1 MMGRDLTEIA
11 ALFIGVAV
19 IALIIGN
26 ASKTTQVINSG
37 AGAFNEL
44 LKTVTL
50 QSSLGGLSGFGGYN

>member
-1 MMGRDLTEIA
+1 MGKDLVEIA
-11 ALFIGVAV
+11 TLFIGVAV

-26 ASKTTQVINSG
+26 ASKTSTVIQSG

-50 QSSLGGLSGFGGYN
+50 QNSFGGSLGL

>member
-1 MMGRDLTEIA
+1 MGKDLVEIA
-11 ALFIGVAV
+11 TLFIGVAV

-26 ASKTTQVINSG
+26 ASKTATVIQSG

-50 QSSLGGLSGFGGYN
+50 QNSLGAGSFGGGF

>member
-1 MMGRDLTEIA
+1 MGRDLMEIA
-11 ALFIGVAV
+11 TLFIGVAV

-26 ASKTTQVINSG
+26 ASKTVSVINSG

-50 QSSLGGLSGFGGYN
+50 QNSMGISGFGG

>member
-1 MMGRDLTEIA
+1 MGRDLVEIA
-11 ALFIGVAV
+11 TLFIGVAV

-26 ASKTTQVINSG
+26 ASKTKTVINSG

-50 QSSLGGLSGFGGYN
+50 QNSMGAGQFGF

>member
-1 MMGRDLTEIA
+1 MGRDLTEIA
-11 ALFIGVAV
+11 VLLIGVAT

-26 ASKTTQVINSG
+26 ASKTSTVINSG

-50 QSSLGGLSGFGGYN
+50 QNSFGSSFSGY